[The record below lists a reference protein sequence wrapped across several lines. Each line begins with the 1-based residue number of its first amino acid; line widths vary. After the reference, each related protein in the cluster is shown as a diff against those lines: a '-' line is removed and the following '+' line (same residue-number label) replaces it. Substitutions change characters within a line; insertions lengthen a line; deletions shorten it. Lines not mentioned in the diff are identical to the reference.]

1 MDISRSDMGH
11 LITQRIR
18 SQSASLKQMW
28 AESQPVKHFFID
40 DLLPEDQTLAIAAN
54 YPEPARL
61 NLKSSLRE
69 RKRTGVSVHDYHPL
83 IGESLFAFQQP
94 DVVAAIAEITGLEGL
109 EADPSLY
116 ASGISMM
123 GRGDFLNPHI
133 DNSHDGDRVRYRLL
147 NLLFYVSPDWR
158 LENGGNLE
166 LWDEKVS
173 RPTTVLSKF
182 NRLVVMLTN
191 QRSWHSVNKVTAD
204 ALRLCVSNYYFSV
217 KPASE
222 AAYLNVTT
230 FAGRP
235 GELLKRPLLKLDGKV
250 LNALGKTFP
259 QLTKLT
265 RHRLRTP

>member
-1 MDISRSDMGH
+1 MDVSRSEMGH
-11 LITQRIR
+11 LIAQRIR

-40 DLLPEDQTLAIAAN
+40 DLLPEDQTRAIAGN

-69 RKRTGVSVHDYHPL
+69 RKRTGVSVHDYHPI

-94 DVVAAIAEITGLEGL
+94 EVIAAIAAITGIESL
-109 EADPSLY
+109 EADPTLY

-166 LWDEKVS
+166 LWDERIS
-173 RPTTVLSKF
+173 RPTTILSKF

-204 ALRLCVSNYYFSV
+204 ALRLCVSNYYFSA

-235 GELLKRPLLKLDGKV
+235 GELLKRPLLKLDAVV

-259 QLTKLT
+259 QLTKMT

>member
-1 MDISRSDMGH
+1 MEVSRNEMGR
-11 LITQRIR
+11 LIAQRLR

-40 DLLPEDQTLAIAAN
+40 DLLPEDQTLTITRN
-54 YPEPARL
+54 YPDPARL
-61 NLKSSLRE
+61 ALKSSLRE
-69 RKRTGVSVHDYHPL
+69 RKRTGVNVHDYHPI
-83 IGESLFAFQQP
+83 IGESLFAFQHSE
-94 DVVAAIAEITGLEGL
+94 VIAAVAEITGLEGV
-109 EADPSLY
+109 EADPTLY

-123 GRGDFLNPHI
+123 ARGDFLNPHI
-133 DNSHDGDRVRYRLL
+133 DNSHDGDRARYRLL

-166 LWDEKVS
+166 LWDEKIT
-173 RPTTVLSKF
+173 RPTTILSKF

-191 QRSWHSVNKVTAD
+191 QRSWHSVNKVVAD
-204 ALRLCVSNYYFSV
+204 APRLCVSNYYFGA

-222 AAYLNVTT
+222 TAYLNVTT

-235 GELLKRPLLKLDGKV
+235 DELIKRPLLKLDATV

-265 RHRLRTP
+265 RHRLRAS